1 MLRSIDKIK
10 RKLIEQ
16 GKVISFYISNHVQ
29 NHLEFEQRQIEWN
42 LSRRWVP
49 EGGLSVSLCA
59 ASIIQRSKTINVC
72 LRDKILI
79 ILNSRPLLLRS
90 LLARSFV
97 SHKQIVSQ
105 LRVTCQIVSQSLFC
119 PPAGQIPRQC
129 ARVPYFTPPSFFLIT
144 QSGSVTGFTRI
155 GPLLSRGIQYS
166 IHYSDTFPD
175 RYKSYS
181 SLKMIYCSPVADKK
195 LFNSLGKS

>member
-1 MLRSIDKIK
+1 MLHSIDKIK

-59 ASIIQRSKTINVC
+59 ESIIQRSKTINVC

-105 LRVTCQIVSQSLFC
+105 LRVTCQIVSQSLF
-119 PPAGQIPRQC
+119 R
-129 ARVPYFTPPSFFLIT
+129 PPSRTNPTSVCSCPILYTSQFFSHNSIWLNSNRLYEDRT
-144 QSGSVTGFTRI
+144 D
-155 GPLLSRGIQYS
+155 LSRGIQYS

-181 SLKMIYCSPVADKK
+181 S
-195 LFNSLGKS
+195 

>member
-1 MLRSIDKIK
+1 MLHSIDKIK

-59 ASIIQRSKTINVC
+59 ESIIQRSKTINVC

-79 ILNSRPLLLRS
+79 ILESRPLLFKRS

-105 LRVTCQIVSQSLFC
+105 LRVTCQIVSQSLSGHPNSHSRTNPTSSC
-119 PPAGQIPRQC
+119 PCPILYTQFFSHNSIRHSNSNRGQALRGQDRTVSWDP
-129 ARVPYFTPPSFFLIT
+129 VLN
-144 QSGSVTGFTRI
+144 
-155 GPLLSRGIQYS
+155 PL
-166 IHYSDTFPD
+166 F
-175 RYKSYS
+175 
-181 SLKMIYCSPVADKK
+181 
-195 LFNSLGKS
+195 

>member
-1 MLRSIDKIK
+1 MLHSIDKIK

-59 ASIIQRSKTINVC
+59 ESIIQRSKTINVC

-79 ILNSRPLLLRS
+79 ILESRPLLFKRS

-105 LRVTCQIVSQSLFC
+105 LRVTCQIVSQSLSGHPNSHSRTNPTSSCSC
-119 PPAGQIPRQC
+119 PILYTSQ
-129 ARVPYFTPPSFFLIT
+129 FFLIT
-144 QSGSVTGFTRI
+144 QSGTQTVTEDRLYEDRTE
-155 GPLLSRGIQYS
+155 LSRGIQYS

-175 RYKSYS
+175 RYKSYRS
-181 SLKMIYCSPVADKK
+181 
-195 LFNSLGKS
+195 